1 MEHTA
6 PPNDPQGRLFTLEL
20 SKEDMKFSA
29 GHFTIFS
36 ATERERLHGHNFAVQ
51 VHIEARMQGNG
62 MGFDYG
68 IYKKRI
74 RQLCEAW
81 DEYFI
86 LPGNSPYL
94 RFEEDSNYL
103 YACFDQERIPF
114 LKSDVLVLPIEN
126 ATVEAFSF
134 LLLEKLT
141 EDPEELKRFQIED
154 VRVKVFSGPG
164 QCGVA
169 RWSLQR

>member
-1 MEHTA
+1 MCASTE
-6 PPNDPQGRLFTLEL
+6 GRRFTLEL
-20 SKEDMKFSA
+20 FKEDMKFSA

-51 VHIEARMQGNG
+51 VHIEARMQANG

-68 IYKKRI
+68 VYKKRI
-74 RQLCEAW
+74 RELCDAW

-86 LPGNSPYL
+86 LPGQSPYL
-94 RFEEDSNYL
+94 RFEETEEYL
-103 YACFDQERIPF
+103 YACFNKERIPF

-126 ATVEAFSF
+126 ATVEAFAF

-141 EDPEELKRFQIED
+141 ADEQELKTYHIEG
-154 VRVKVFSGPG
+154 VTVKVFSGPG

-169 RWSLQR
+169 QWKA

>member
-1 MEHTA
+1 MS
-6 PPNDPQGRLFTLEL
+6 RLFTLEL

-51 VHIEARMQGNG
+51 VHITARMQGNG

-68 IYKKRI
+68 VYKKRI
-74 RQLCEAW
+74 RELCDTW

-86 LPGNSPYL
+86 LPEKSPYL
-94 RFEEDSNYL
+94 TLEEEGDYL
-103 YACFDQERIPF
+103 YAHFNGERIPF
-114 LKSDVLVLPIEN
+114 LRSDVLVLPIEN

-141 EDPEELKRFQIED
+141 ADSEELERFQIEG
-154 VRVKVFSGPG
+154 VTVKVFSGPG

-169 RWSLQR
+169 HWVA

>member
-1 MEHTA
+1 MAHSDSA
-6 PPNDPQGRLFTLEL
+6 QGRLFTLEL

-51 VHIEARMQGNG
+51 VHIDARMQGNG

-68 IYKKRI
+68 VYKKRI

-94 RFEEDSNYL
+94 RFEEEGAYL

-141 EDPEELKRFQIED
+141 ADAEELAHFQIEG
-154 VRVKVFSGPG
+154 VQVKVFSGPG
-164 QCGVA
+164 QCGGA
-169 RWSLQR
+169 RWKRPA